1 MLRHSLYKKFG
12 KKYQN
17 GAKTNVAAEFKAPA
31 PFGNYTTINQPQGTI
46 TTQESSFAP
55 GVFSNEKADNTF
67 TPFPAPLN
75 IFDVNQQ
82 TPEAEQGPLSQADM
96 TERTITADPMAEVSE
111 PKKENKNNNFSD
123 YATLGLAGISTAL
136 NYQDQLKRDRE
147 FNQSIQQRDSK
158 PVYDYNWMYGRTT
171 SGGTQE
177 QPIIMAENGANIR
190 RPLNSPEASNVEIE
204 GGEFLIL
211 PDGTT
216 EIAKGPSHSK
226 GGIDTI
232 LPEGTK
238 VFSNH
243 LRPADLH
250 KMPVGYKQMLLGGYM
265 ESGGEVEDLGL
276 DYLEDMLEGSGKLKG
291 KDAKKTFAE
300 IAKRYDLKPYQDV
313 LENPFASAVD
323 KETARVM
330 MQRNAKILEQL
341 FRDQQVL
348 NGNSN
353 GEPMEEMKNGGINNP
368 GFQALPGYVQAKIIS
383 NMQGGGNYKIP
394 AGSKVVSEADLA
406 NAQPGDYIRFS
417 DGTVKKL
424 TKKDVQTIDKG
435 FNKDFSVMKQRWDD
449 PSLNPVKD
457 QMWNR
462 YIQANPNTKISKE
475 QYLDNYIKTQEQLY
489 AIDAAAANNP
499 NIDLSNPE
507 WDKTSGDAKNKRYKE
522 LAKQLGLPELNEEQI
537 AQFQQ
542 GYKDLA
548 TIQQDPQYQ
557 AALADFDL
565 TPKGVGDQMYLGKAI
580 SPADAIMGNT
590 AIRQL
595 QSLKNREQVPTYQ
608 YEDVPQNIPGG
619 QPYDLNINTRRGT
632 YKGMPYPVSQA
643 IPGIYGLAQ
652 AQETFPYA
660 IPEVE
665 APYIRPQTLNIQSQ
679 LQDADNNAIAAMR
692 YGADPNL
699 AYIAGLDAKQKS
711 FENKQNYDADARA
724 KADMYNAEAKM
735 RADSLNAQMF
745 NQVYN
750 DMYAG
755 AKSAQSE
762 EKQKA
767 ISALITNRNKW
778 NQDENLKKFYFN
790 NFVTNYD
797 FDSNNPDLTMDAT
810 GTNQFSITGV
820 KPTQSTQSAQSTPT
834 TQTPNVTTA
843 TNTPTTTP
851 VTTPATTKPP
861 VAGVPVDSEF
871 RASLNPNLPPSMQYG
886 VSNPALPDLGNP
898 VMKTRLN
905 PNLPLSMQYGM
916 EMGGQIDNYLN
927 PFKKKKGFRKK

>member
-1 MLRHSLYKKFG
+1 MLRNSLYKKFG
-12 KKYQN
+12 KKYQV
-17 GAKTNVAAEFKAPA
+17 GGEKDPAAPFKAPA
-31 PFGNYTTINQPQGTI
+31 PFGTYTTPNQPQGTI
-46 TTQESSFAP
+46 STQESSFAP

-82 TPEAEQGPLSQADM
+82 TPEPEQGPLTQQEV
-96 TERTITADPMAEVSE
+96 TERAITVDPMAEVE
-111 PKKENKNNNFSD
+111 PKEEKNKNGNFSD
-123 YATLGLAGISTAL
+123 YATLGLAGISGVL
-136 NYQDQLKRDRE
+136 NYQDALKQDQK
-147 FNQSIQQRDSK
+147 FKQSIQQRDSK

-171 SGGTQE
+171 SGGTE
-177 QPIIMAENGANIR
+177 YQPIIMAKQGANIR
-190 RPLNSPEASNVEIE
+190 RPLNSLETANVEIE

-216 EIAKGPSHSK
+216 EIAKGPSHAK

-250 KMPVGYKQMLLGGYM
+250 KMPAPYKQMLLGGYM
-265 ESGGEVEDLGL
+265 EEGGEVEDLGL
-276 DYLEDMLEGSGKLKG
+276 DYLEDMLEDSGKFKG

-300 IAKRYDLKPYQDV
+300 IAKRYDLKVYQDV
-313 LENPFASAVD
+313 LNNPFASAVD
-323 KETARVM
+323 KETAQVM
-330 MQRNAKILEQL
+330 MQRNAKILDQL
-341 FRDQQVL
+341 FRDQQIL

-368 GFQALPGYVQAKIIS
+368 GFKALPAEVQAKILS
-383 NMQGGGNYKIP
+383 NMQTGGRYKIP
-394 AGSKVVSEADLA
+394 EGSRVIAESDLA
-406 NAQPGDYIRFS
+406 NAQPGDYVRFAN
-417 DGTVKKL
+417 GTVKKL

-462 YIQANPNTKISKE
+462 YIQANPNTKISKQ

-507 WDKTSGDAKNKRYKE
+507 WDRTSGGAKNKRYKE
-522 LAKQLGLPELNEEQI
+522 LAKQLGLPELTEDQI
-537 AQFQQ
+537 SQFQQ

-580 SPADAIMGNT
+580 SPADAILGNT
-590 AIRQL
+590 TVRQL
-595 QSLKNREQVPTYQ
+595 QYLKNREQVPTYQ
-608 YEDVPQNIPGG
+608 YEDVPENMPPG
-619 QPYDLNINTRRGT
+619 QAYDLNVSGRRGT
-632 YKGMPYPVSQA
+632 YRGMPYPVSQA
-643 IPGIYGLAQ
+643 IPSAYALAQ

-735 RADSLNAQMF
+735 RADSINAQMF

-767 ISALITNRNKW
+767 IASLITNRNKW
-778 NQDENLKKFYFN
+778 QQDENLKEFYFN

-797 FDSNNPDLTMDAT
+797 FDGRNPSLTMDAT

-820 KPTQSTQSAQSTPT
+820 KPTQSTQSTPATPTTQSANATTAPSTASTTTPTPATTSTPT
-834 TQTPNVTTA
+834 TT
-843 TNTPTTTP
+843 
-851 VTTPATTKPP
+851 
-861 VAGVPVDSEF
+861 GVPVDSTF

-886 VSNPALPDLGNP
+886 VTNPALPDLGTP
-898 VMKTRLN
+898 VMKTNLN

-916 EMGGQIDNYLN
+916 EMGGQLETYLN